1 MAKHFPKFK
10 PFNQHQIIMLLPSL
24 EELISKDLPVRKVND
39 FNNRVYIEPLLSAY
53 QSTGTSSYHL

>member
-1 MAKHFPKFK
+1 
-10 PFNQHQIIMLLPSL
+10 MLLPSL

-39 FNNRVYIEPLLSAY
+39 FNNRVYIEPILSAY

>member
-1 MAKHFPKFK
+1 
-10 PFNQHQIIMLLPSL
+10 MLLPSL